1 MYKTEIL
8 LMAVGVE
15 DSVFIVDSWCQGP
28 TFRC

>member
-1 MYKTEIL
+1 MCETEIL

-15 DSVFIVDSWCQGP
+15 DSVFSVDSRRQGP

>member
-1 MYKTEIL
+1 MRKAEIL

-15 DSVFIVDSWCQGP
+15 GSVFIVESRGQGP